1 MHNTDSHII
10 DRKAEYIEQIFEFKV
25 PSGQRSERLDQYIT
39 RMVQN
44 ATRNK
49 VQNAIADGRVS
60 VNGIIAK
67 ASKKIKPND
76 HIVCRILK
84 PPPMELIPQDIPLD
98 IVYEDEFLM
107 VVNKPAGMVV
117 HPGFGNRYGTLVNAI
132 LYHFGNRD
140 AIKIDFEDDVEESE
154 DLEETASTNDED
166 NDLKILYSDQIRP
179 GIVHRIDK
187 DTSGLLLIAKDP
199 FTHAQL
205 AKQFA
210 AHTIE
215 REYWALVWGKYK
227 EESGTIIGNIGR
239 SLHNRKMFTIVKK
252 DGKYAKTDYF
262 VKEQFE
268 FTSLVQY
275 KLHTGR
281 THQIRV
287 HSTSQHH
294 PIVGDNLYSGD
305 KIVAGGE
312 IPSLRN
318 KAILLLNIAKRQ
330 LLHARTL
337 GFYHPNKNENMFFS
351 SELPEDF
358 LKAISLLKQ

>member
-1 MHNTDSHII
+1 MPDFTTTSI
-10 DRKAEYIEQIFEFKV
+10 DNRAEYIEQIFEFKV
-25 PSGQRSERLDQYIT
+25 PRGQRSERVDQYIT

-49 VQNAIADGRVS
+49 VQNAIDSGRVS
-60 VNGIIAK
+60 INGIVAK
-67 ASKKIKPND
+67 SSKKLKPND
-76 HIVCRILK
+76 HIVCRIIK
-84 PPPMELIPQDIPLD
+84 PPPMELIPQNIPLS
-98 IVYEDEFLM
+98 VTYEDDYLM

-132 LYHFGNRD
+132 LYHFGNRE
-140 AIKIDFEDDVEESE
+140 AIKIDFDDDEVDVEGSDET
-154 DLEETASTNDED
+154 LETNDDDEE
-166 NDLKILYSDQIRP
+166 LKILYSDQIRP

-199 FTHAQL
+199 FTHSQL

-215 REYWALVWGKYK
+215 REYLALVWGKFK
-227 EESGTIIGNIGR
+227 EDSGAIIGNIGR
-239 SLHNRKMFTIVKK
+239 SSHNRKMFTIVKK
-252 DGKYAKTDYF
+252 DGKYAKTDFF

-294 PIVGDNLYSGD
+294 PIVGDNLYGGN
-305 KIVAGGE
+305 KIIAGGE
-312 IPSLRN
+312 IPTLRN
-318 KAILLLNIAKRQ
+318 KAISLLNVAKRQ
-330 LLHARTL
+330 MLHARTL
-337 GFYHPNKNENMFFS
+337 GFVHPNKNEFMLFS
-351 SELPEDF
+351 SELPDDF
-358 LKAISLLKQ
+358 QQAFEIISK

>member
-1 MHNTDSHII
+1 MLNKVSKII
-10 DRKAEYIEQIFEFKV
+10 DSKAEYIEQIFEFKV
-25 PSGQRSERLDQYIT
+25 PGGQRPERIDQYIT
-39 RMVQN
+39 RMMQN

-49 VQNAIADGRVS
+49 VQNAIEAGRVS
-60 VNGIIAK
+60 INGIVVK
-67 ASKKIKPND
+67 ASKKLKPND

-84 PPPMELIPQDIPLD
+84 PPPMELIPQDIPLE
-98 IVYEDEFLM
+98 IAYEDEYLM

-140 AIKIDFEDDVEESE
+140 AIKIDFDDEIEESE
-154 DLEETASTNDED
+154 ESDETINTNDDE
-166 NDLKILYSDQIRP
+166 NELKILYNDQIRP

-199 FTHAQL
+199 YTHAQL

-227 EESGTIIGNIGR
+227 EDSGTIIGDIGR
-239 SLHNRKMFTIVKK
+239 SPHNRKMFAIVKK

-262 VKEQFE
+262 VMEQFE
-268 FTSLVQY
+268 FTSLVKY
-275 KLHTGR
+275 RLHTGR

-294 PIVGDNLYSGD
+294 PIVGDSLYGGD

-318 KAILLLNIAKRQ
+318 KAISLLNIAKRQ
-330 LLHARTL
+330 MLHARTL
-337 GFYHPNKNENMFFS
+337 GFYHPHKNENMLFS

-358 LKAISLLKQ
+358 TKAIELIR